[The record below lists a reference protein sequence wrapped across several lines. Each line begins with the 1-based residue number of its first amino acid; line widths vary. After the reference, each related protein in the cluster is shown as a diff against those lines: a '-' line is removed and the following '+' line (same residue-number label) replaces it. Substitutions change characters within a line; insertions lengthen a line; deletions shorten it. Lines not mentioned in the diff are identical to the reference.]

1 MKKLI
6 FALPLIVLAACE
18 GSIAN
23 EVREMASSGGG
34 MTDGEVISTSD
45 QDPGE
50 FTKLSSVGPDNI
62 VFTQGDDFSI
72 RAEGDDEILERL
84 RYKLTDGNLKIG
96 RMKEKGWSGKGDAAT
111 VFVSAPSLN
120 ALALAGSGDIKAD
133 KMSGDSAKVS
143 IAGSGDVS
151 VEKVKTDSL
160 NGSIAGSGNLKLAG
174 KAKAMKI
181 SIAGSGDISGKK
193 LKVKTAN
200 IAIAGSG
207 NVELSSD
214 GTVNAKIMG
223 SGDIQVHGDAKCTTK
238 AMGSGTVKCG

>member
-1 MKKLI
+1 MKKIL
-6 FALPLIVLAACE
+6 FALPLFALAACE

-23 EVREMASSGGG
+23 EVREMASSGS
-34 MTDGEVISTSD
+34 MSDGEAISTND

-50 FTKLSSVGPDNI
+50 FTKVSSVGPDNI
-62 VFTQGDDFSI
+62 VFTKGDDFSI
-72 RAEGDDEILERL
+72 RAEGDDETIERL

-96 RMKEKGWSGKGDAAT
+96 RLKEKGWSGKGDAAT

-133 KMSGDSAKVS
+133 KMSGDSAKIS

-160 NGSIAGSGNLKLAG
+160 KGSIAGSGNLKLAG
-174 KAKAMKI
+174 KAKAMKV
-181 SIAGSGDISGKK
+181 SIAGSGDVSGKK
-193 LKVKTAN
+193 MKVDTAS
-200 IAIAGSG
+200 ISIAGSG

-214 GTVNAKIMG
+214 GSVDAKVMG
-223 SGDIQVHGDAKCTTK
+223 SGDIRVHGDAKCKTK
-238 AMGSGTVKCG
+238 AMGSGTVTCG